1 MRQILVVDDDPLTRI
16 TLTLMLE
23 DANYYVQTAGD
34 GAEALAFIDR
44 SPPDLVLSDIRLP
57 HISGIQ
63 LLHKLRCGARHAE
76 LPVLLM
82 SASIKPDLAGLLAP
96 PHRSATLR
104 VSQPAV
110 L

>member
-63 LLHKLRCGARHAE
+63 L
-76 LPVLLM
+76 
-82 SASIKPDLAGLLAP
+82 PDLAHLTRCAFLEKPIDFDELLAVVAGLLAP